1 MIKFFRNIRQK
12 LLQSNK
18 LKSYSAYA
26 LGEIFLVVLGILIA
40 LQINNWNEERK
51 DNARMLTYI
60 KSIAEDITS
69 DTMRIGHV
77 ISELN
82 NQSEAAKYII
92 PIMESN
98 QQYISDSLKFIL
110 EFNKL
115 TTTQIINEYT
125 NTWTFLNS
133 SGLLSEFPDPKL
145 IKMLQDYYNNFN
157 NLVTNFTNSAI
168 PARLE
173 IRRLKYELFTDT
185 EHRKFFP
192 TTTPVSPNASVY
204 NAIFEDKRVL
214 PMARFI
220 GSTAN
225 YFEGRFIS
233 IESKGVN
240 ILNYISVK
248 YK

>member
-1 MIKFFRNIRQK
+1 
-12 LLQSNK
+12 
-18 LKSYSAYA
+18 
-26 LGEIFLVVLGILIA
+26 LIA

-145 IKMLQDYYNNFN
+145 IKMLQDYYNNF
-157 NLVTNFTNSAI
+157 
-168 PARLE
+168 
-173 IRRLKYELFTDT
+173 K
-185 EHRKFFP
+185 
-192 TTTPVSPNASVY
+192 
-204 NAIFEDKRVL
+204 
-214 PMARFI
+214 
-220 GSTAN
+220 
-225 YFEGRFIS
+225 
-233 IESKGVN
+233 
-240 ILNYISVK
+240 
-248 YK
+248 